1 MPDPRLLLLLLVT
14 YQRLSLIAFCA
25 VLLTQIV
32 SHYYHTH
39 KQDRLFSLIPRSS
52 CVHRYYPLK
61 DTDIIGLYTVLPAN
75 CSSAN
80 RSAALLA
87 NDPKTLL
94 TKRLATAAA
103 AQSAALATMKVRLDT
118 AQPLQ
123 QALLAEA
130 PPSLTIT
137 GLSTS
142 DPLVWM
148 GIPGIICYSIPPS
161 ANVNPKGLVL
171 YIGSGAAGS
180 YYPNALGAGSGPMP
194 EGPLACSNFTV
205 SRGVAV
211 GRYTI
216 ALEDSATG
224 SPFATVSFTADM
236 ASLSYTTFTLTTT
249 SIKPTVSWSI
259 SAARASVTDQVR
271 VYNSLGDVVYWFYTS
286 CKCQTAPG
294 TIAAPTGTFTYTLLK
309 AGSVVGGYKVRLHPG
324 GVSAAAAVA
333 TDWIPWA
340 KIGW

>member
-1 MPDPRLLLLLLVT
+1 MD
-14 YQRLSLIAFCA
+14 
-25 VLLTQIV
+25 
-32 SHYYHTH
+32 
-39 KQDRLFSLIPRSS
+39 
-52 CVHRYYPLK
+52 RYYPLK

-75 CSSAN
+75 CTSAS

-87 NDPKTLL
+87 NNPATLL

-103 AQSAALATMKVRLDT
+103 AQSTVLATMKVRLDT
-118 AQPLQ
+118 AQPLL

-130 PPSLTIT
+130 PPSLTIM
-137 GLSTS
+137 GLSAS
-142 DPLVWM
+142 KPLVWM
-148 GIPGIICYSIPPS
+148 GIPGVICYRIPPS

-171 YIGSGAAGS
+171 YVGSGAAGS
-180 YYPNALGAGSGPMP
+180 YYPNALGAGNGPMP
-194 EGPLACSNFTV
+194 AGPLACSNFTV

-211 GRYTI
+211 GLYTI
-216 ALEDSATG
+216 ALEDSSTG
-224 SPFATVSFTADM
+224 SLFATVSFSADI
-236 ASLSYTTFTLTTT
+236 AFLSYTTYTLTTT

-271 VYNSLGDVVYWFYTS
+271 VYNSLGTVVYWFYTS
-286 CKCQTAPG
+286 CKCQTANG

-309 AGSVVGGYKVRLHPG
+309 AGSVVGGYKAKLHPG
-324 GVSAAAAVA
+324 GWPAVAAVA